1 MGGMGLELGLEKVNA
16 GPLASSVLALRI
28 HAEGCRA
35 VCAGGEWNS
44 CLHPALRGC
53 AVGARGY
60 EGKQAWLWCR

>member
-35 VCAGGEWNS
+35 VCAGGE
-44 CLHPALRGC
+44 
-53 AVGARGY
+53 
-60 EGKQAWLWCR
+60 